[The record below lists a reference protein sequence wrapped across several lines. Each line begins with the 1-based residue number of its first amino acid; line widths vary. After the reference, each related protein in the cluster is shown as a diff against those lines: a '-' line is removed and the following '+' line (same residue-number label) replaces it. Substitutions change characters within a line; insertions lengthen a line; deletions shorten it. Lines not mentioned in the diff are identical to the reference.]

1 MGGAGAQGEEAGRAR
16 YLADLLGQA
25 VRAALQD
32 LDDLLVVRGVL
43 CKADLQLPE
52 KLAALLKSLLLLK
65 LPQGKEGERVPC
77 AAEQDQSALSRR
89 QEMRAGD

>member
-1 MGGAGAQGEEAGRAR
+1 MRRGRKQDGQG